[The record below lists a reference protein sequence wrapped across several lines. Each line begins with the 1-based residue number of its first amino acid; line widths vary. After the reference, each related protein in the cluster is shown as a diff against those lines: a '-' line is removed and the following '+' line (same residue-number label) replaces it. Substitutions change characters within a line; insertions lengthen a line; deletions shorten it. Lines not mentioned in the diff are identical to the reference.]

1 MAYFE
6 TAKLLV
12 KYGALLGIILGIVAI
27 AFAGLSIITTIA
39 FWSWWGFSI
48 IPFIASIGLGILSV
62 ICSFLVYTVYYPK
75 LDKDP
80 KGNAIYLIIF
90 GILMMIGAWGIGGL
104 LVLIGA
110 ILIFVEQQEGS
121 A

>member
-12 KYGALLGIILGIVAI
+12 RYGALIGIILGIVAI
-27 AFAGLSIITTIA
+27 AFSGLSLVASIA
-39 FWSWWGFSI
+39 FWAWWGFSI
-48 IPFIASIGLGILSV
+48 IPTVASIGLSVLSV

-75 LDKDP
+75 MDKDP
-80 KGNAIYLIIF
+80 KGIAVYLIIF

-110 ILIFVEQQEGS
+110 ILIFLDQEES
-121 A
+121 S

>member
-1 MAYFE
+1 MEYFE

-12 KYGALLGIILGIVAI
+12 KYGALLGIIFGFVAI
-27 AFAGLSIITTIA
+27 AFSGLSIITTIA
-39 FWSWWGFSI
+39 FWYWWGYSI
-48 IPFIASIGLGILSV
+48 IPSIASIGLGILSI

-75 LDKDP
+75 LETDP
-80 KGNAIYLIIF
+80 KGTAIYLIIF

-110 ILIFVEQQEGS
+110 LLIFFEQEEKT
-121 A
+121 